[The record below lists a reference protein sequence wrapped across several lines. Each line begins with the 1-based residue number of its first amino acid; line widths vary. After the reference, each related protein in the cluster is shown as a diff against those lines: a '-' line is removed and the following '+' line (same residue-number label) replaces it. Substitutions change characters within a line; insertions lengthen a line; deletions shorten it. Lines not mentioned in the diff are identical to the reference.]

1 MLLSVAI
8 LPSPNVARCA
18 VASASSSRASPA
30 AVGVTAGYSSRFADA
45 GCELLLAALSPVF
58 VPLDVPEKVPLCVA
72 RVPNPMTAALGRPAQ
87 LASRPDSGEPRTPST
102 ATRTASTAAFGR
114 L

>member
-1 MLLSVAI
+1 MLLRVAI
-8 LPSPNVARCA
+8 IPSPNGARCA

-30 AVGVTAGYSSRFADA
+30 AVGFTAAYSSRFADA

-72 RVPNPMTAALGRPAQ
+72 RVPNPMTAALGRPVQ
-87 LASRPDSGEPRTPST
+87 LVRTPDSGGPRTPSP
-102 ATRTASTAAFGR
+102 ATTTASTAAFGR